1 MTQPRSKKKPSRDEK
16 RQKRLEHNKY
26 VSTIKA
32 HAANTIKSIKNSAFE
47 KVKQRFAENDAV
59 AMASQPQRKEKL
71 SRTQKRK
78 QSLIKKNATAAMASN
93 GTSEGSAS
101 HNKDSVMCDACQ
113 NKFNQEKMIVFQ
125 TEDVK
130 LCSFCA
136 NAKNK
141 IYDIDKNEYYTPTQ
155 VLELFKNYKKLGKPV
170 SASNN
175 LLFMDFHNVV
185 DLFTPDEYNNAVAFK
200 SNPCIISYVG
210 LKSETRISAAKDIK
224 KYNADYRFLCFV
236 KDSKPKF
243 GTKGGLAAVLN
254 DLPGFEGNLMLVDD
268 DRRKNGAGFEA
279 SGNKFTLVPYHI
291 KKDGKGKGIVSDDDK
306 EELKAG
312 ILETIR
318 DHYN

>member
-59 AMASQPQRKEKL
+59 AMASQPQRKGKQ

-78 QSLIKKNATAAMASN
+78 QSLKGNAAAAMASN

-113 NKFNQEKMIVFQ
+113 NKFNYKNRIVFHS
-125 TEDVK
+125 EDVK

-136 NAKNK
+136 NAKMLY
-141 IYDIDKNEYYTPTQ
+141 YDIDKNEYYTKAEI
-155 VLELFKNYKKLGKPV
+155 LELFKNYKKLGEPV
-170 SASNN
+170 SDTNY

-185 DLFTPDEYNNAVAFK
+185 DLFTPAEYNKEVSFK

-210 LKSETRISAAKDIK
+210 LKSDTRISAAKDIK
-224 KYNADYRFLCFV
+224 NYNADHRFLCFV
-236 KDSKPKF
+236 KDAKPKI
-243 GTKGGLAAVLN
+243 GTKGGLATVLN
-254 DLPGFEGNLMLVDD
+254 ELQGFKGNLMLVDD
-268 DRRKNGAGFEA
+268 DRRRNGAGFEA
-279 SGNKFTLVPYHI
+279 SGNKFKLVPYHI
-291 KKDGKGKGIVSDDDK
+291 KKDGNGVVSNDDK
-306 EELKAG
+306 KELKAG

-318 DHYN
+318 QHYN

>member
-1 MTQPRSKKKPSRDEK
+1 
-16 RQKRLEHNKY
+16 
-26 VSTIKA
+26 
-32 HAANTIKSIKNSAFE
+32 
-47 KVKQRFAENDAV
+47 
-59 AMASQPQRKEKL
+59 
-71 SRTQKRK
+71 
-78 QSLIKKNATAAMASN
+78 MASN

-113 NKFNQEKMIVFQ
+113 NKFNHKKMIVFQ

-155 VLELFKNYKKLGKPV
+155 VLELFENYKKLGKPV
-170 SASNN
+170 SATNN

-185 DLFTPDEYNNAVAFK
+185 DLFKPEEYNKEVAFK

-224 KYNADYRFLCFV
+224 KYNADHRFLCFV
-236 KDSKPKF
+236 KDSNPKF

-254 DLPGFEGNLMLVDD
+254 KLPGFKGNLMLVDD

-279 SGNKFTLVPYHI
+279 SGNKFKLVPYHI
-291 KKDGKGKGIVSDDDK
+291 KKDGEGIVSDDDK
-306 EELKAG
+306 KELKAG